1 MNLAMFVT
9 IGLTPVSTPTAGAL
23 VKLNPTVFLLVTGAL
38 AAALSLLAALNFL
51 VREKD
56 MSEQQPSRPTM
67 SRGPTIPMKRSGAP
81 CECLGMLLGVKEEKK
96 PGTR

>member
-1 MNLAMFVT
+1 MMSLAMFVT
-9 IGLTPVSTPTAGAL
+9 IGLTPVSTPIAGAL

-56 MSEQQPSRPTM
+56 MSEPATQQ
-67 SRGPTIPMKRSGAP
+67 ADD
-81 CECLGMLLGVKEEKK
+81 V
-96 PGTR
+96 

>member
-1 MNLAMFVT
+1 MMSLAMFVT
-9 IGLTPVSTPTAGAL
+9 IGLTPVSTPIASAL

-56 MSEQQPSRPTM
+56 MSEPATQ
-67 SRGPTIPMKRSGAP
+67 
-81 CECLGMLLGVKEEKK
+81 
-96 PGTR
+96 